1 MQVRSRVD
9 RLSKLLT
16 TGSLGKGAM
25 PAPWVENASNPSSVP
40 KLPRLFPLA
49 RPLLFTTGVREDP
62 VAVSPGPN
70 GTTHLKE
77 SEISLTMYKRLRL
90 NMIFLILLISLT
102 PFLLLGGIMSYEF
115 SFMVRNGL
123 EEQIKYRARVQANAV
138 DLYLKGRAAIL
149 SGMADLHN
157 IDSLVEGEALAGL
170 LRIINHRSGGFVD
183 LGVIDDKGQHLA
195 YVGPYNLQGLNYY
208 HQGWFAEAMGKGLY
222 ISDVYMGFR
231 KVPHYIIAVRRQE
244 NQRAWILRATID
256 SDAFNLFVREAKVGK
271 TGDAFIVNREGF
283 FQTKPRF
290 GGEIL
295 AESGLDPSLFGEG
308 AVLERGTVDSGRILL
323 AGSWLKNKDW
333 LLVITQDAA
342 EGMGAFFKTRNAQRV
357 YMAIGCFAIILI
369 TIFTTHLSV
378 RRLQKTS
385 QRREEL
391 DAKLI
396 QADKLAALGKM
407 AAGIAHEIN
416 NPLAVIGEKTGWM
429 EDLLAEEEFR
439 GSPNYQEYKTS
450 LEKIMLHV
458 DRARKI
464 IHQMLS
470 YARKMEPHLED
481 IHVNDVVTQTVSFL
495 DNIARINNIKI
506 ETDLQP
512 DLPIIAGDQSKL
524 QQVFLNLI
532 NNAMDAIGKDGHV
545 RVRTGSTNAHIT
557 VDIRD
562 DGPGIPKA
570 QQGRIFDPFFSTK
583 QAGKGTGL
591 GLWICFDIVQSMGGT
606 IRLESAE
613 GKGSTFSVALP
624 IVPPQKK

>member
-1 MQVRSRVD
+1 
-9 RLSKLLT
+9 
-16 TGSLGKGAM
+16 
-25 PAPWVENASNPSSVP
+25 
-40 KLPRLFPLA
+40 
-49 RPLLFTTGVREDP
+49 
-62 VAVSPGPN
+62 
-70 GTTHLKE
+70 
-77 SEISLTMYKRLRL
+77 MYKRLRR
-90 NMIFLILLISLT
+90 NFIFLILLISLT
-102 PFLLLGGIMSYEF
+102 PFLLLGGVISHEF
-115 SFMVRNGL
+115 SFMYQNSL
-123 EEQIKYRARVQANAV
+123 EEQIKYRARVQANTV
-138 DLYLKGRAAIL
+138 DLYLKGRGAIL
-149 SGMADLHN
+149 SGMADLHT
-157 IDSLVEGEALAGL
+157 IDSLVEGEGLASF
-170 LRIINHRSGGFVD
+170 LRIINTRSGGFVD

-208 HQGWFAEAMGKGLY
+208 EQGWFAEVMGKGLY

-256 SDAFNLFVREAKVGK
+256 SDAFNQFVREAKVGT
-271 TGDAFIVNREGF
+271 TGDAFIVNREGL

-295 AESGLDPSLFGEG
+295 TESGLDPSLFGEG
-308 AVLERGTVDSGRILL
+308 TVIERGTGEDRRILL

-342 EGMGAFFKTRNAQRV
+342 EGMGALFKTRNAQRI
-357 YMAIGCFAIILI
+357 YMAIGCLAIVLI

-378 RRLQKTS
+378 GRLEKS
-385 QRREEL
+385 GQRRGET

-416 NPLAVIGEKTGWM
+416 NPLAVISEKTGWM

-470 YARKMEPHLED
+470 YARKMEPRLED
-481 IHVNDVVTQTVSFL
+481 INVNDVVNQTVTFL
-495 DNIARINNIKI
+495 ENMSRINNIKI

-512 DLPIIAGDQSKL
+512 DLPIIAGDQAKL

-532 NNAMDAIGKDGHV
+532 NNAMDAIGKDGWV
-545 RVRTGSTNAHIT
+545 KVRTGSENFHIT
-557 VDIRD
+557 VEVRD
-562 DGPGIPKA
+562 NGPGIPKA
-570 QQGRIFDPFFSTK
+570 LQKKIFDPFFSTK

-591 GLWICFDIVQSMGGT
+591 GLWICFDIVQNMGGK
-606 IRLESAE
+606 IRLESDE